1 MANNGAAPGGALG
14 GAMFAIAVGGG
25 ILYLTMKFF
34 AVTWE
39 PIQHEIEYRKA
50 ISDYSSTKEKFSQI
64 LKEKPQYLAVLNK
77 HPELLQFSD
86 LEAATLTEETA
97 LDIYCGRLG
106 DKGMQYRRLLFTND
120 YLGSNA
126 VASLVVCENGGV
138 YRYTSDPVYQ
148 NVQRSIKNFDY
159 NKTLYIKY
167 GETKY
172 DYRKWSGK

>member
-1 MANNGAAPGGALG
+1 MANNKDAPGGAQA
-14 GAMFAIAVGGG
+14 GALFLIAIAGGV
-25 ILYLTMKFF
+25 LYLIVKFF
-34 AVTWE
+34 AITWE

-50 ISDYSSTKEKFSQI
+50 ISNYNSIKEKFSQK
-64 LKEKPQYLAVLNK
+64 LKEKPQYLVTLNK

-106 DKGMQYRRLLFTND
+106 DKGMQYKRLLFAND
-120 YLGSNA
+120 YLGTN
-126 VASLVVCENGGV
+126 VMASLVVCENGGI
-138 YRYTSDPVYQ
+138 YRYTSDPIYQ
-148 NVQRSIKNFDY
+148 HVQRSIKNFDY

-172 DYRKWSGK
+172 NYRKWNGK